1 MSKKT
6 LSLILFSE
14 ALTLGSLIVLYKT
27 ANSKGLEKKK

>member
-14 ALTLGSLIVLYKT
+14 ALTLGSLIVLYKLQIV
-27 ANSKGLEKKK
+27 KG